1 MGQYV
6 ATEVVKLMINYNV
19 KVNGSDIL
27 ILGITFKENCPDVRN
42 TKIVDV
48 VSNLKQ
54 YQTNI
59 DIFDPLANPDE
70 VLHEYKLVSSQ
81 ILPHKK
87 YDAIILG
94 VAHNE
99 FKNIDFEQLK
109 KPNAVIYDVKGI
121 LGNIANGRL

>member
-1 MGQYV
+1 M
-6 ATEVVKLMINYNV
+6 
-19 KVNGSDIL
+19 
-27 ILGITFKENCPDVRN
+27 LGVTFKENCPDVRN
-42 TKIVDV
+42 TKIIDV
-48 VSNLKQ
+48 VSNLKE

-70 VLHEYKLVSSQ
+70 VLHEYNLNSSQ
-81 ILPHKK
+81 NLPNKK

-99 FKNIDFEQLK
+99 FKDIDFEQLK
-109 KPNAVIYDVKGI
+109 KTDAVVYDVKGI